1 MSSFYK
7 GCIMAKRYYQNRKD
21 RKDESRG
28 MKKYLKQ
35 EMYAGKEMRD
45 RMEYDASMM
54 IREDK
59 SAIANLPQNAV
70 MRDYPK
76 TQYAYSDLPDSLGGI
91 DMQMRDDSKHQKSG
105 KYPEK
110 Y

>member
-1 MSSFYK
+1 
-7 GCIMAKRYYQNRKD
+7 MAKRYYQNKKD
-21 RKDESRG
+21 RRNESRG
-28 MKKYLKQ
+28 MKKYMEK

-45 RMEYDASMM
+45 RMEYDDSMM

-59 SAIANLPQNAV
+59 NAIANLPQNV
-70 MRDYPK
+70 MFKEYPK
-76 TQYAYSDLPDSLGGI
+76 TPYHNDMVPDTIKGI
-91 DMQMRDDSKHQKSG
+91 DNQIREDMKHQKSG